1 MAKRVHRDFAETVVV
16 SALMVVGLL
25 AGVWIGQAVRAG
37 HWGLAIPLGVVVLGC
52 AWVVVPRVLAEVLG
66 NLALAL
72 MVLTVP
78 ALLFRR
84 GRRWWTRTWNPVLRP
99 VAEEVLTDGRS
110 RRRADRGPKGE
121 RQKAIS
127 GDRRRSLLADPEGM
141 GLIARGSEAAGRSTT
156 ADEQLPPTSSGQ
168 L

>member
-25 AGVWIGQAVRAG
+25 AGVWIGKAVQAG
-37 HWGLAIPLGVVVLGC
+37 HWGLVIPLGAVVLGC
-52 AWVVVPRVLAEVLG
+52 AWVVVPRVLAEVMG

-110 RRRADRGPKGE
+110 RMRPERGPKGE
-121 RQKAIS
+121 RPRAVS
-127 GDRRRSLLADPEGM
+127 SDRRRSLLADPEGM
-141 GLIARGSEAAGRSTT
+141 GLIVRRSEAAGRSVA
-156 ADEQLPPTSSGQ
+156 ADE
-168 L
+168 

>member
-25 AGVWIGQAVRAG
+25 AGVWIGKAVQAG

-52 AWVVVPRVLAEVLG
+52 AWVVVPRVLAEALG
-66 NLALAL
+66 DLALAL

-110 RRRADRGPKGE
+110 RTRPERGPKGE
-121 RQKAIS
+121 RPRAIPN
-127 GDRRRSLLADPEGM
+127 DRRRSLLADPEGV
-141 GLIARGSEAAGRSTT
+141 GLIVRTSEAAGRSAA
-156 ADEQLPPTSSGQ
+156 ADE
-168 L
+168 